1 MAFDGIFLSKIKEE
15 IAACTDSR
23 VDRIHQPAR
32 EELILTLR
40 ARGGARRLLL
50 SANAS
55 SPRVHVLH
63 AAAQKA
69 FRRAAGGGAAA
80 PS

>member
-32 EELILTLR
+32 EELILTAGPELSPFLKDLP
-40 ARGGARRLLL
+40 ASVRREHVQKRERPAEQL
-50 SANAS
+50 SLFTL
-55 SPRVHVLH
+55 P
-63 AAAQKA
+63 
-69 FRRAAGGGAAA
+69 
-80 PS
+80 